1 MAGFLLGAGI
11 TFQLTDNE
19 EVVNLAGLGT
29 MGGALVATIALREW
43 WNSVPPEEAETRTRV
58 REAEHDLEEA
68 LRNRPQPAATT
79 EEPPPPD
86 DTGIAHPQPLN
97 PSAPS
102 PAQMALPE
110 LWALTHKRLD
120 HYHQTALGQARR
132 SFRNAQVAM
141 ISGFLLLVVF
151 VIVAIN
157 ASTTTGAV
165 VAGGLGAVA
174 AALAGYISRTFI
186 RSQETSASHLRAYFD
201 QPLEFAR
208 YLAAERVAMQ
218 GDLSS
223 EQRAEVLTAMVQAM
237 VTGPPPASPPESTA
251 GASL

>member
-1 MAGFLLGAGI
+1 MELSA
-11 TFQLTDNE
+11 
-19 EVVNLAGLGT
+19 
-29 MGGALVATIALREW
+29 
-43 WNSVPPEEAETRTRV
+43 PEEAETRTRV